1 MLQTRIKN
9 RLIRRGI
16 VVLALLAALP
26 GTPVAAAQ
34 TFDEAVAAYER
45 SDYATAMRGFRVHAE
60 QGHAEAQ
67 FDLGV
72 MYANSLG
79 VPENDIEAVKWYRK
93 AAEQGLA
100 IAQHYLGVMYAKG
113 RGVPRNDQEAVKW
126 YHRAA
131 EQGDADAQHYLGVM
145 YAKGR
150 GVPEDDAEA
159 ARWYRKA
166 AEQGHADAQHN
177 IDVMYD
183 NDEGVPEIGTP
194 VAAEQTF
201 GQSENEKLANL
212 VSGLQVRSRATAE
225 LSRASRL
232 NCLLGPGHTTTWG
245 SGAPSSSRDR
255 FSSASDPTIFY
266 NIDREG
272 NLASMMG
279 NLGSGKV
286 AVHEVA
292 GGLTFIELADD
303 GMNVTTVF
311 PSYVRGTNRFP
322 CVHSRHLMIA
332 FIHPLPSQYH
342 GTCEAE

>member
-34 TFDEAVAAYER
+34 TFNEAVAAYER

-126 YHRAA
+126 YRRAA
-131 EQGDADAQHYLGVM
+131 EQGDADAQHNLGVM

-201 GQSENEKLANL
+201 GQSEVEKLDYML
-212 VSGLQVRSRATAE
+212 EGLKITAAAHGE

-232 NCLLGPGHTTTWG
+232 NCLLGSGHATSWE
-245 SGAPSSSRDR
+245 SGRPSSTRDR
-255 FSSASDPTIFY
+255 FTKENDPTIFY
-266 NIDREG
+266 NLNREG
-272 NLASMMG
+272 KTATMMG
-279 NLGSGKV
+279 NLGSGEV
-286 AVHEVA
+286 AVLEA
-292 GGLTFIELADD
+292 GGGLTFLEVTPGGI
-303 GMNVTTVF
+303 NVTTVF
-311 PSYVRGTNRFP
+311 PSYMRGTKRFP
-322 CVHSRHLMIA
+322 CVHSRHLLVA
-332 FIHPLPSQYH
+332 FINPMPSQYH